1 MIVDGKTNE
10 RRTRWIAKIIS
21 AKIDESREAKRIR
34 GSSSEFDKLPN
45 SSLLLGYS
53 NVLGISGGE
62 RAFST
67 EVLFLRKLAPSKY
80 FNDLSRPS
88 LVQLSQLNASLCS
101 FFLTWSISEKL
112 DSVEINKGKEKN
124 RILCG
129 GWELFWSSLS
139 SLFKW
144 DTAVILIVDKKKK
157 IFAIFC
163 IVIDIHLNLDFYPLL
178 IIK

>member
-1 MIVDGKTNE
+1 MEKRTNE
-10 RRTRWIAKIIS
+10 RTRWIAKIIS

-67 EVLFLRKLAPSKY
+67 VLFLRKLAPSKY

-112 DSVEINKGKEKN
+112 DSVEINKGEGKN

-157 IFAIFC
+157 YSRSFAS
-163 IVIDIHLNLDFYPLL
+163 
-178 IIK
+178 